1 MTRRMVG
8 ATGDIT
14 EIKQRERE
22 LHTAKAEAEVARS
35 DAE

>member
-22 LHTAKAEAEVARS
+22 LHTAKVARS